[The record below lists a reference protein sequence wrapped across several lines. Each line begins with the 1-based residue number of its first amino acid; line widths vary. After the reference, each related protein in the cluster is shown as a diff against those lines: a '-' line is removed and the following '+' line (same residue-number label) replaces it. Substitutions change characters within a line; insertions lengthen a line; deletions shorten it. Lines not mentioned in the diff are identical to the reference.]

1 MGEDEG
7 QKERVSSPSLP
18 TTHHRILGIDPGIGV
33 TGYAVLDESNEGR
46 FTLIQSG
53 EIKTAPRSPFPA
65 RLKCIFDGL
74 LQVISSFLP
83 TAVALEDTFYAK
95 NFKSALKLGQA
106 KGVALL
112 AAESHALPIFEY
124 APTAVKMAVVGY
136 GRATKEQVQRMVSHL
151 LQTPKQIKSE
161 HEADAVAIAICHAHT
176 AKFQSRVAQSERA
189 AIGKTLGQR

>member
-7 QKERVSSPSLP
+7 QKTKVSSNVLP
-18 TTHHRILGIDPGIGV
+18 LAPNRILGIDPGIGA
-33 TGYAVLDESNEGR
+33 TGYAVLDEGEGGR
-46 FTLIQSG
+46 FILVQSG
-53 EIKTAPRSPFPA
+53 EIKTAPRAPFPA
-65 RLKCIFDGL
+65 RLKCIFDRL
-74 LQVISSFLP
+74 LQVISSSLP
-83 TAVALEDTFYAK
+83 GAVALEDTFYAK

-112 AAESHALPIFEY
+112 AAETHGLPIFEY
-124 APTAVKMAVVGY
+124 APTAIKMAVVGY

-176 AKFQSRVAQSERA
+176 AKFQSRVALSERA
-189 AIGKTLGQR
+189 AIGKLGLK

>member
-1 MGEDEG
+1 MGEDEI
-7 QKERVSSPSLP
+7 QRTRVSHRALP
-18 TTHHRILGIDPGIGV
+18 ITHHRILGIDPGIGV
-33 TGYAVLDESNEGR
+33 TGYAVLDEGMGGQ

-53 EIKTAPRSPFPA
+53 EIMTAPRSPFPA
-65 RLKCIFDGL
+65 RLKCIFDRL
-74 LQVISSFLP
+74 LQVIASSLP

-106 KGVALL
+106 RGVALL

-136 GRATKEQVQRMVSHL
+136 GRATKDQVQRMVSHL
-151 LQTPKQIKSE
+151 LQAPERIKSE

-176 AKFQSRVAQSERA
+176 AKFQSRVALSEGA
-189 AIGKTLGQR
+189 AISKNLDQR